1 MSAKKPNA
9 QFIKHYKN
17 KYSTRTMSWLI
28 LANAL
33 RRTPLQLKELIHFAG
48 HSYGSIRLTATKLR
62 RAGALDAN
70 NKVNW
75 SSPVVQKLS
84 PPLEEL
90 PDVPRNWNERK
101 DMTDA
106 NVIANRRMEFSSS
119 VEREVAKE
127 LHLEP
132 DEVKERIATL
142 TPERALEILSN
153 WVESGQAGSATPKFV
168 DQIMVLYDRV
178 GGGIA
183 PPEPRSDADL
193 QTRLYSIMDA
203 VPDNI
208 TLAAIEQWN
217 ESYRARI
224 ETARASEA
232 MHSQTLP
239 EPAVGGPLELEHT
252 NNPPES
258 DARPALGDTNP

>member
-1 MSAKKPNA
+1 MAPKPKDA
-9 QFIKHYKN
+9 SYIKHYKN
-17 KYSTRTMSWLI
+17 KYSTRTMAWLI

-33 RRTPLQLKELIHFAG
+33 RRTPLQLKDLIHFAG
-48 HSYGSIRLTATKLR
+48 HSYGSIRLVATKLR
-62 RAGALDAN
+62 RAGALDDKN
-70 NKVNW
+70 QVNW
-75 SSPVVQKLS
+75 SCPVVQKLS

-90 PDVPRNWNERK
+90 PDLPRNWSERK
-101 DMTDA
+101 DMTDS
-106 NVIANRRMEFSSS
+106 NVIENRRMEFTKD
-119 VEREVAKE
+119 VNQQIAKQ
-127 LHLEP
+127 LHLE
-132 DEVKERIATL
+132 DDAAKDKIATL

-183 PPEPRSDADL
+183 PPEPRTDADL
-193 QTRLYSIMDA
+193 QARLYTIMDA
-203 VPDNI
+203 VPDAI

-224 ETARASEA
+224 APARAAEA

-239 EPAVGGPLELEHT
+239 ESASGGPIGLEHPD
-252 NNPPES
+252 NPPES
-258 DARPALGDTNP
+258 DPRPPLGDPSP